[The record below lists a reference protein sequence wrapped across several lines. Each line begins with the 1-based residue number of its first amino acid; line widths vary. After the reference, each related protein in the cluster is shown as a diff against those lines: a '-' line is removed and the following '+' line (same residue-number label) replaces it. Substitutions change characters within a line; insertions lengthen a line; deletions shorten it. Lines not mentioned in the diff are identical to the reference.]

1 MMRRLLP
8 IDGRSTIETMA
19 NDRPETGRSPRVGR
33 TAARWVPSA
42 SGLDPLG
49 TVLEAVRLGHG
60 RSRAEIV
67 QHTGLSR
74 GVVAQRLSELVI
86 AGLVADAEISES
98 TGGRPPRRLHFRG
111 EAGTL
116 LVADIGA
123 TSIDVALTDLSG
135 TILAAREEAA
145 DVADGPDAILGRVE
159 DLFEEVLGEA
169 PEPAPWG
176 VGIGVPGPVE
186 FGTGRPVSPPI
197 MPGWNGYPVR
207 DRFVERHGAP
217 VWVDN
222 DVNIMALGEWRAG
235 AARYHANMVF
245 VKIGTGIGAG
255 VISDGY
261 LHRGARG
268 SAGDVGHVQVT
279 DDRSVVCR
287 CGNIGCLEALAGGHA
302 LAREAEAAASDG
314 RSPYLAEIAS
324 RGGSLSARDLADGA
338 TRGDA
343 VCQELLQRS
352 GHLVGAM
359 LASVVNFFNPSLI
372 VIGGGVAS
380 AGDQLLAAVRE
391 AVYRRSLPLATRDL
405 LILPSA
411 LGGRTGIIGA
421 AAMVADELFSPAHLA
436 TTLAR
441 HAGIDSQGER
451 RLLTLRGTAG

>member
-1 MMRRLLP
+1 M
-8 IDGRSTIETMA
+8 
-19 NDRPETGRSPRVGR
+19 PEPVGSPRLDWP
-33 TAARWVPSA
+33 AARRVPA
-42 SGLDPLG
+42 RGIEPLG
-49 TVLEAVRLGHG
+49 AVLEAVRLGHG
-60 RSRAEIV
+60 GSRAEIV
-67 QHTGLSR
+67 RHTGLTR
-74 GVVAQRLSELVI
+74 GVVAQRLADLAGAGVI
-86 AGLVADAEISES
+86 VDTEIAES
-98 TGGRPPRRLHFRG
+98 TGGRPPRRLHFNA

-123 TSIDVALTDLSG
+123 TSIDVAITDLAG
-135 TILAAREEAA
+135 GILASRAEEAN
-145 DVADGPDAILGRVE
+145 VAEGPDALLGRVE
-159 DLFEEVLGEA
+159 DLFEDVLAAAPNSEA
-169 PEPAPWG
+169 GTPWG
-176 VGIGVPGPVE
+176 IGIGVPGPVE
-186 FGTGRPVSPPI
+186 FATGRPVSPPI

-207 DRFVERHGAP
+207 DRFVERYGAP

-235 AARYHANMVF
+235 AARFHANVVF

-268 SAGDVGHVQVT
+268 SAGDVGHIQVT

-302 LAREAEAAASDG
+302 LAREAQAAATDG
-314 RSPYLAEIAS
+314 RSAYLAEILAEGS
-324 RGGSLSARDLADGA
+324 RLSARDLADGA
-338 TRGDA
+338 IRGDP

-372 VIGGGVAS
+372 VIGGGVAN

-411 LGGRTGIIGA
+411 LGERTGSIGA
-421 AAMVADELFSPAHLA
+421 AAMVADELFSPANLA
-436 TTLAR
+436 TTLASQTAGVVR
-441 HAGIDSQGER
+441 HGQG
-451 RLLTLRGTAG
+451 LLTLRGTA

>member
-1 MMRRLLP
+1 MASDMAELVGSRRSGP
-8 IDGRSTIETMA
+8 
-19 NDRPETGRSPRVGR
+19 
-33 TAARWVPSA
+33 TAAQWVPA
-42 SGLDPLG
+42 RGIEPLG
-49 TVLEAVRLGHG
+49 AVLEAVRLGHG
-60 RSRAEIV
+60 TSRAEIAR
-67 QHTGLSR
+67 HTGLSR
-74 GVVAQRLSELVI
+74 GVVAQRLSELI
-86 AGLVADAEISES
+86 GLGLVVDAEIAES
-98 TGGRPPRRLHFRG
+98 TGGRPPRRPRFNG

-123 TSIDVALTDLSG
+123 TSIDVAVTDLAG
-135 TILAAREEAA
+135 TILASRAEDA
-145 DVADGPDAILGRVE
+145 DVAQGPDTLLSRVE
-159 DLFEEVLGEA
+159 ELFEEVLAEDARGEA
-169 PEPAPWG
+169 GAPWG
-176 VGIGVPGPVE
+176 IGIGVPGPVE
-186 FGTGRPVSPPI
+186 FATGRPVSPPI

-207 DRFVERHGAP
+207 DRFLERFGAP

-222 DVNIMALGEWRAG
+222 DVNIMALGEWRSG
-235 AARYHANMVF
+235 AARYHANVVF

-268 SAGDVGHVQVT
+268 SAGDVGHIQVT

-287 CGNIGCLEALAGGHA
+287 CGNVGCLEALAGGHA
-302 LAREAEAAASDG
+302 LARDAEAAAADG
-314 RSPYLAEIAS
+314 RSPFLAEIVGN
-324 RGGSLSARDLADGA
+324 GGRLSARDLADGA

-352 GHLVGAM
+352 GLLVGAM

-411 LGGRTGIIGA
+411 LGGRTGTIGA
-421 AAMVADELFSPAHLA
+421 AAMVADELFSPTHLA
-436 TTLAR
+436 GTLAR
-441 HAGIDSQGER
+441 HAGGDGSGESR
-451 RLLTLRGTAG
+451 VVAVAGMAG

>member
-1 MMRRLLP
+1 
-8 IDGRSTIETMA
+8 MA
-19 NDRPETGRSPRVGR
+19 NEGSDVSRPARVGR

-67 QHTGLSR
+67 QYTGLSR
-74 GVVAQRLSELVI
+74 GVVAQRLSELAVG
-86 AGLVADAEISES
+86 GLVVDTELSES

-116 LVADIGA
+116 LVADVGA
-123 TSIDVALTDLSG
+123 TSIDVALTDLAG
-135 TILAAREEAA
+135 TILALREEAA
-145 DVADGPDAILGRVE
+145 DVADGPDAVLGRVE
-159 DLFEEVLGEA
+159 ELFDELLGEI
-169 PEPAPWG
+169 PDPAPWG
-176 VGIGVPGPVE
+176 IGIGVPGPVE

-207 DRFVERHGAP
+207 DRFVERHRMP

-235 AARYHANMVF
+235 TARYHANTVF
-245 VKIGTGIGAG
+245 VKVGTGIGAG
-255 VISDGY
+255 IISDGY

-268 SAGDVGHVQVT
+268 SAGDVGHIQVT

-287 CGNIGCLEALAGGHA
+287 CGNVGCLEALAGGHA

-314 RSPYLAEIAS
+314 RSPYLAEVAA
-324 RGGSLSARDLADGA
+324 GGERLSARDLAEGA
-338 TRGDA
+338 ARGDV

-372 VIGGGVAS
+372 VIGGGVAT

-411 LGGRTGIIGA
+411 LGGRTGVIGA

-441 HAGIDSQGER
+441 HAGAGGRGDG
-451 RLLTLRGTAG
+451 RLVPLRGTAG

>member
-1 MMRRLLP
+1 
-8 IDGRSTIETMA
+8 MA
-19 NDRPETGRSPRVGR
+19 NEGSDVSRPARVGR

-67 QHTGLSR
+67 QYTGLSR
-74 GVVAQRLSELVI
+74 GVVAQRLGELAVG
-86 AGLVADAEISES
+86 GLVVDTELSES

-123 TSIDVALTDLSG
+123 TSIDVALTDLGG
-135 TILAAREEAA
+135 TILAWREEAA

-159 DLFEEVLGEA
+159 ELFDELLGEISD
-169 PEPAPWG
+169 PAPWG
-176 VGIGVPGPVE
+176 IGIGVPGPVE

-207 DRFVERHGAP
+207 DRFVERHGVP

-235 AARYHANMVF
+235 TARYHANMVF

-255 VISDGY
+255 IISDGY

-268 SAGDVGHVQVT
+268 SAGDVGHIQVT

-287 CGNIGCLEALAGGHA
+287 CGNVGCLEALAGGHA

-314 RSPYLAEIAS
+314 RSPYLAEVAA
-324 RGGSLSARDLADGA
+324 GGERLSARDLAEGA
-338 TRGDA
+338 ARGDV

-372 VIGGGVAS
+372 VIGGGVAT

-405 LILPSA
+405 LILPSE
-411 LGGRTGIIGA
+411 LGGRTGVIGA

-441 HAGIDSQGER
+441 HAGASGPGDG
-451 RLLTLRGTAG
+451 RLVPLRGTAG